1 MSNHLKG
8 ESSPYLLQHA
18 ENPVDWYPWCQEAF
32 DRAAREGKPI
42 FLSIGYS
49 TCHWCHV
56 MARESFEDSEIGE
69 ILNRSYICIKVDREE
84 RPDIDSVYMAVCQ
97 AFTGRG
103 GWPMSI
109 FMTADQKPFFAGTYY
124 PPHTRQGMLGFYEL
138 LQTVEGRWKDDRE
151 ALFSTADE
159 ICSALNRSGDVA
171 GDAEGTTLK
180 GSGGTGLS
188 LQASWE
194 DGQSQHSLKLAERA
208 VEAFRKSFDAE
219 WGGFGDAPKFPSAH
233 NLLFLM
239 AYCKLQEGGSGKD
252 IATILGMVEKTL
264 DGMRRGGIFDQIGY
278 GFSRYSTDRYFL
290 APHFEK
296 MLYDNALL
304 MMAYSVAYHVTG
316 KDKYLHTA
324 EETAQYLL
332 REMTDGEGGFFS
344 AQDAD
349 SDGEEGKFYLWE
361 EEEICSVLGEERGK
375 AFCKHYD
382 VSRQGNFA
390 GKNIPNLLN
399 GNDITDDFQ
408 EEREKLYLYRRERE
422 HLHLDDK
429 KLTSWNGLAVCG
441 MAMLYRVSGNDQ
453 YLMAAE
459 NAMQFIDNN
468 LSEGLQLF
476 VGCRNEK
483 AFVNGFL
490 EEYAYCV
497 AALLFLYDV
506 TARESY
512 LRRAMELCQEAEEQF
527 ADDRGGYYLYGSQ
540 NGRLIARLKETYD
553 GAMPSGNSVMAYC
566 LVRLAKITG
575 KNKYIQRAERQLVWM
590 SGMAEEYPSGHCLF
604 LTAIL
609 LWMAPDEKITVVL
622 EEGAGAGKILRNLS
636 LFAQV
641 QILEQETAEYKR
653 LDGKTTF
660 FVCRDHVCLPPDNC
674 IKSLSNISNV

>member
-18 ENPVDWYPWCQEAF
+18 ENPVDWHPWCREAF
-32 DRAAREGKPI
+32 GRAEKEGKPI

-56 MARESFEDSEIGE
+56 MARESFENEEIAE
-69 ILNRSYICIKVDREE
+69 LLNSSFICIKVDREE

-124 PPHTRQGMLGFYEL
+124 PPYTSQGMIGFQEL
-138 LQTVEGRWKDDRE
+138 LQTVKERWANDRE
-151 ALFSTADE
+151 SLYAAADQ
-159 ICSALNRSGDVA
+159 ICSALNHSE
-171 GDAEGTTLK
+171 DAEDAGQA
-180 GSGGTGLS
+180 GGAGQSVLADSDGEGLFWHS
-188 LQASWE
+188 SRQ
-194 DGQSQHSLKLAERA
+194 DGQGRPIPELAEQA
-208 VEAFRKSFDAE
+208 VQAFRESFDAD

-239 AYCKLQEGGSGKD
+239 AYWRLQEDECKREE
-252 IATILGMVEKTL
+252 ILGMVEKTL
-264 DGMRRGGIFDQIGY
+264 DGMRRGGIFDQIGF
-278 GFSRYSTDRYFL
+278 GFSRYSTDRFFL

-304 MMAYSVAYHVTG
+304 IMAYSAAYHVTG
-316 KDKYLHTA
+316 KEAYLHTA

-349 SDGEEGKFYLWE
+349 SDGEEGKYYLWR
-361 EEEICSVLGEERGK
+361 EEEIRSVLGEERGR
-375 AFCKHYD
+375 AFCRHYD

-399 GNDITDDFQ
+399 GKDIADDFR
-408 EEREKLYLYRRERE
+408 EEREKLYLYRRERG

-429 KLTSWNGLAVCG
+429 VLTSWNALAICG

-453 YLMAAE
+453 YLLAAE
-459 NAMQFIDNN
+459 NAMHFLEKNMADGVR
-468 LSEGLQLF
+468 LY
-476 VGCRNEK
+476 VGCRNGK

-490 EEYAYCV
+490 EEYAYV
-497 AALLFLYDV
+497 AAALLFLYDV
-506 TARESY
+506 TGREGY
-512 LRRAMELCQEAEEQF
+512 LSRAMEICQEAQRQF
-527 ADDRGGYYLYGSQ
+527 ADTKGGYYLYGSE
-540 NGRLIARLKETYD
+540 NGSLIARLKETYD

-575 KNKYIQRAERQLVWM
+575 KDEDAQRAERQLAWM
-590 SGMAEEYPSGHCLF
+590 SGEAKQYPSGHCLF
-604 LTAIL
+604 LIASL
-609 LWMAPDEKITVVL
+609 LWEMSEETVTVVPG
-622 EEGAGAGKILRNLS
+622 EGECAGGILRNLS
-636 LFAQV
+636 LLARV
-641 QILEQETAEYKR
+641 RILEQESAEYKR
-653 LDGKTTF
+653 INGKTTYYA
-660 FVCRDHVCLPPDNC
+660 CKDYVCLPP
-674 IKSLSNISNV
+674 SNQIYK